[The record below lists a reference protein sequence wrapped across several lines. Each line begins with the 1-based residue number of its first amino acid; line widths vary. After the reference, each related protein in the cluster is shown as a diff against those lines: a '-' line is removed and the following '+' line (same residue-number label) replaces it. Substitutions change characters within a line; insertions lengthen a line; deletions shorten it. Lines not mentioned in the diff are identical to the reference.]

1 MLMLKLAL
9 RNLLRN
15 RRRTVLTLLSLLG
28 GFFLLSVSLS
38 VQTGSYEQVISFFTK
53 DSTGHVQIA
62 QVGYQ
67 EKPSLYKSVPVTDT
81 FYQHIIEQ
89 PLVTG
94 ATPRIVSGALA
105 YGLNKSFPV
114 QVMGVDVQREGE
126 LTFLKEKVRQ
136 GSYFSSKP
144 NVDGYYQVMLGAGA
158 ARQLELGI
166 GDELVLISQGAD
178 GSIANDLYLISAIIG
193 SAEGAQGRTVYLP
206 LQAAQDFFVL
216 PNQAHYWYVL
226 TTDHNRANQLAINL
240 NRMLR
245 TLDGQDTLEAV
256 SWQVVASEFYNT
268 MQADIKGGYIS
279 YYIIVFLVSIGVLN
293 TVLMSVLERT
303 GEFGVLK
310 AIGTSPRR
318 IFALIVAE
326 SLVLAVVSCLL
337 GFLLFSLFNI
347 FLVNVG
353 ISVPPQEISG
363 VAMEQMRGSWQFK
376 VLWQPF
382 VIVMLAAILVAIWPA
397 FRAAR
402 IVPIEAMRQ
411 L

>member
-1 MLMLKLAL
+1 MLMFKLAL
-9 RNLLRN
+9 RNVLRN
-15 RRRTVLTLLSLLG
+15 RRRTILTVLSLLG

-53 DSTGHVQIA
+53 DSTGHAQIA
-62 QVGYQ
+62 RVGYQ
-67 EKPSLYKSVPVTDT
+67 DKPSLYKSVPATDT

-89 PLVTG
+89 PLVRG

-105 YGLNKSFPV
+105 YGVNKSFPV
-114 QVMGVDVQREGE
+114 QVIGVDVRNEGE
-126 LTFLKEKVRQ
+126 LTFLKEKVKQ
-136 GSYFSSKP
+136 GQYFNGEP
-144 NVDGYYQVMLGAGA
+144 NENGYYQAMLGAGA
-158 ARQLELGI
+158 AQQLELDV

-193 SAEGAQGRTVYLP
+193 NAEGAQARSVYLP

-226 TTDHNRANQLAINL
+226 TTHHNRANQLTTQL
-240 NRMLR
+240 NTMLNS
-245 TLDGQDTLEAV
+245 LDDSNVLEAS

-268 MQADIKGGYIS
+268 MQADIEGGYIS

-293 TVLMSVLERT
+293 TVLMSVMERT

-310 AIGTSPRR
+310 AIGTSPRL
-318 IFALIVAE
+318 IFTLILTE
-326 SLVLAVVSCLL
+326 SLVLAVVSCLI
-337 GFLLFSLFNI
+337 GFLLFFLVNV

-353 ISVPPQEISG
+353 FSVPPQEISG
-363 VAMEQMRGSWQFK
+363 VVMEQMRGSWQFE

-382 VIVMLAAILVAIWPA
+382 VIVMFAAVFVAIWPA
-397 FRAAR
+397 IRAAR
-402 IVPIEAMRQ
+402 IVPVEAMRQ